1 MQIYNVRRDYAGGSI
16 VARFDLQ
23 VDGMRV
29 FNIELRRS
37 QRGELRAYAPSPN
50 SRRIVMF
57 DKATELDLIAQAQQ
71 QLGAFGHEDS
81 NAA

>member
-16 VARFDLQ
+16 LARFDL
-23 VDGMRV
+23 RV
-29 FNIELRRS
+29 GGVQIFNIELRRN
-37 QRGELRAYAPSPN
+37 QRGELRAFAPSPN
-50 SRRIVMF
+50 SRRVVMF